1 MYINSKKEGDYL
13 EQCYICKQYNYCETH
28 HIFNGSNRKKSE
40 EYGSLIR
47 VCRKCHTEIHRNY
60 ELRSELKKQA
70 QEKIMEENKWNID
83 NFRQVFYKNYIT

>member
-40 EYGSLIR
+40 EYGATIKI
-47 VCRKCHTEIHRNY
+47 CRICHIKIHQNY
-60 ELRSELKKQA
+60 KLRELLKKQY
-70 QEKIMEENKWNID
+70 QKK
-83 NFRQVFYKNYIT
+83 